1 MLLLL
6 GKSFVGCGGLSDAA
20 VLTMPSRLALLARP
34 TTRLPDV
41 DWDVEVALGLGNGF
55 PGGGWTFPMGGTG
68 AASLRIVGDAGGRPF
83 VPMKLG
89 PELEAL
95 VSA

>member
-6 GKSFVGCGGLSDAA
+6 GKSFVGGGGLSDAA

-41 DWDVEVALGLGNGF
+41 DVEVALGLGNGF
-55 PGGGWTFPMGGTG
+55 PGGGCTFPMGGTG
-68 AASLRIVGDAGGRPF
+68 VASLRIVGDAGGRPF
-83 VPMKLG
+83 VPIKLG